1 MSVLPDA
8 FSPSLAFALMAY
20 ALGVASPGPSTL
32 AIMGA
37 AMSGGRR
44 AALWL
49 ACGIWMGSLTWGL
62 LAAMGLAAVM
72 TRYAWLMVALKVLGG
87 AYMLHLAW
95 RVARSALSPMDVS
108 VVGQDASQPPW
119 RLLARGLGM
128 HLTNPKAVFVWL
140 SMVALGLPPGAAKA
154 QAFWVVACCG
164 TIAAAVFLGYALVF
178 SLPGVRQFYGRIR
191 RTFNLV
197 MASAFALAGFRLL
210 WTRSS

>member
-1 MSVLPDA
+1 MSILPDA

-72 TRYAWLMVALKVLGG
+72 TRYAWLMVAL
-87 AYMLHLAW
+87 
-95 RVARSALSPMDVS
+95 
-108 VVGQDASQPPW
+108 
-119 RLLARGLGM
+119 
-128 HLTNPKAVFVWL
+128 
-140 SMVALGLPPGAAKA
+140 GLPPGAAKA